1 VGESVSGAGA
11 RSAPGDV
18 RSEWTAA
25 DTETVKCCVC
35 GLPGR
40 PMYDLPPFA
49 LVRCPVCDLRFI
61 SPRLTSE
68 ALQRLY
74 DEPAY
79 FEGGVYGTRS
89 RHCGAMIL
97 QNTWVNGRLDR
108 LAKMRGAASLGRLL
122 EIGSGYGLFLAA
134 ARDRGYGVAGV
145 ELSRTGAGH
154 ARKLGLDVFCGQLED
169 VPMPDAGRYDVVCFW
184 DTLEHV
190 PDPFAF
196 LRAVRSRLA
205 DDGVFALSVP
215 YISSLPARVLGARW
229 WTLKPEQH
237 IWHFT
242 PATLRVL
249 AARADLVVTSVITS
263 PVSSCNVAR
272 LDSLVALGRALPD
285 RST

>member
-1 VGESVSGAGA
+1 VGEQGDGAAA
-11 RSAPGDV
+11 RPAAADG

-25 DTETVKCCVC
+25 DTETVKCCLCQVQ
-35 GLPGR
+35 GGPTH
-40 PMYDLPPFA
+40 DLPPFA

-61 SPRLTSE
+61 SPRLTAP

-89 RHCGAMIL
+89 PHSAAMIL
-97 QNTWVNGRLDR
+97 QNVWVNGRLER
-108 LAKMRGAASLGRLL
+108 LAKMRGAAAPGRLL

-134 ARDRGYGVAGV
+134 ACDRGYEVAGV

-154 ARKLGLDVFCGQLED
+154 TRRLGLDVFCGQLED
-169 VPMPDAGRYDVVCFW
+169 APMPDAGPYDVVCFW

-190 PDPFAF
+190 PDPFVF
-196 LRAVRSRLA
+196 LQAVRSRLA
-205 DDGVFALSVP
+205 DDGVFGLSVP
-215 YISSLPARVLGARW
+215 YISSVPARVLGAKW

-249 AARADLVVTSVITS
+249 AARAGLVVTSVITS
-263 PVSSCNVAR
+263 PVSNCNIGR
-272 LDSLVALGRALPD
+272 LDSLVAIGRALPE